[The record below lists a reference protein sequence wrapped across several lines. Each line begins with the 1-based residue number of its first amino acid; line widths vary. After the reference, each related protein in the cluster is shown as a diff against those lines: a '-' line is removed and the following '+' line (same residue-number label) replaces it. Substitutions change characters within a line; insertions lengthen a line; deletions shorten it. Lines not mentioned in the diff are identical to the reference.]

1 MEDNPT
7 PPNKEEQ
14 SLSKLVELM
23 TENNRATSEIERDG
37 RNTRRHLLEM
47 KKIQQAS
54 LEMSDRVN
62 IGFDNFFETM
72 NANKLSDQEKANE
85 RASIFEEIRDEL
97 KAMRSSGI
105 PQNNSGSSSSG
116 GGSGGGRMAG
126 VGKLLSGAGIGV
138 GAAAAGVA
146 AVFASSAFL
155 LDTLENMDG
164 KKIVANVK
172 DLLEISRLPGEEGDA
187 LRVMGTLSAI
197 GVGLAAFG
205 IGSFFAKAASDDTAK
220 EVKAAVETY
229 LSIAQ
234 LPGKAGDSARVMGT
248 LSALGVGLVAF
259 GVGSFF
265 ANAASANQAQEVKDS
280 VSTLLSISQDPNIG
294 GGKVVS
300 DDLGALSG
308 GLLKFGVGAFFAK
321 GSHEGQGEA
330 IRETVGHLLS
340 IAEDP
345 NATGEGVKT
354 AVGTLAALGTGLAA
368 FGVGSFFAG
377 VGDATMSGESIKNEV
392 ATLLSIGGLG
402 DIDKIDETVLA
413 LGALGAGLAA
423 FGGGSFVG
431 SLANAAATALDFLS
445 GNKSP
450 IESAIHLGENADTVN
465 KGVDAFERFADS
477 VERFNGIGG
486 VEFDA
491 EKFATDLATSSK
503 ILETVITGGKVE
515 IGGMFNDFKVEGL
528 AKISDDVDAAVLN
541 INRLKG
547 VLNMDT
553 PDGTSIDANQNT
565 TGVGLMNVSAENVD
579 LRTAAGQQAASNV
592 SVATNNS
599 QTRGG
604 DTVIMNPPKPN
615 KTREANATR

>member
-7 PPNKEEQ
+7 PPSKEEA
-14 SLSKLVELM
+14 SLSKLVDLM

-62 IGFDNFFETM
+62 VGFDNFFEAM
-72 NANKLSDQEKANE
+72 NANKLSDKEKANE

-105 PQNNSGSSSSG
+105 PQNNSGSSSGGDSG
-116 GGSGGGRMAG
+116 GGKMAG

-187 LRVMGTLSAI
+187 LRVMGTLGAI
-197 GVGLAAFG
+197 GIGLGAFG
-205 IGSFFAKAASDDTAK
+205 IGAFFAKAASDDTAQ
-220 EVKAAVETY
+220 EVKKAVATY

-234 LPGKAGDSARVMGT
+234 LPGKEGDTLRVFGT
-248 LSALGVGLVAF
+248 LGAIGTGLVAF
-259 GVGSFF
+259 GIGSFF
-265 ANAASANQAQEVKDS
+265 ANAASATQAQEVKDS
-280 VSTLLSISQDPNIG
+280 VATLLSISQDPNLG
-294 GGKVVS
+294 SGQAVS

-308 GLLKFGVGAFFAK
+308 GLFKFGVGAFFAK

-330 IRETVGHLLS
+330 IRDTVGHLLS

-345 NATGEGVKT
+345 NATGEGVTT

-377 VGDATMSGESIKNEV
+377 IGDGVMSGESIKNEV
-392 ATLLSIGGLG
+392 ATLLDIGGLG
-402 DIDKIDETVLA
+402 NIEQIDKTVLA
-413 LGALGAGLAA
+413 LGSLGAGLAA
-423 FGGGSFVG
+423 FGTGSFVG
-431 SLANAAATALDFLS
+431 SLAGAAGAALDFLS
-445 GNKSP
+445 GSKSP
-450 IESAIHLGENADTVN
+450 IDQAINLGEKSDIINAGILSLGMFREELNRFGDLGKVTGDLGLEEMSDDLLKASKLVKLAVEGGTDFRGIN
-465 KGVDAFERFADS
+465 TDYKGLANIEGVDE
-477 VERFNGIGG
+477 
-486 VEFDA
+486 
-491 EKFATDLATSSK
+491 
-503 ILETVITGGKVE
+503 
-515 IGGMFNDFKVEGL
+515 
-528 AKISDDVDAAVLN
+528 AVAS
-541 INRLKG
+541 INKLKG
-547 VLNMDT
+547 ALNLEIS
-553 PDGTSIDANQNT
+553 DGTSVGTNENT
-565 TGVGLMNVSAENVD
+565 TGVGIMNVSAENVE
-579 LRTAAGQQAASNV
+579 LRMLNNQATPAQNV
-592 SVATNNS
+592 AVQTDNSTN
-599 QTRGG
+599 RGG
-604 DTVIMNPPKPN
+604 DNISMAPPKPS
-615 KTREANATR
+615 KTRENVASR